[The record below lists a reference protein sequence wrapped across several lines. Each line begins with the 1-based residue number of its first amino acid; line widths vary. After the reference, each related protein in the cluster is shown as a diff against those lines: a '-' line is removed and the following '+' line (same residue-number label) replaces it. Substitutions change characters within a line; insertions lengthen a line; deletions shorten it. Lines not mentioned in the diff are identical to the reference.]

1 METNEKT
8 RLQTIKEQLNEK
20 MTRAI
25 VEAIENGA
33 RYETTTDGGLKID
46 GVYLTPKYTSKYH
59 GLVLEI
65 DAPKIEQLFEPT
77 EEELKKRA
85 EELRAEL
92 DEIENKLKPNEQ

>member
-1 METNEKT
+1 METEKT
-8 RLQTIKEQLNEK
+8 RLEKIKAQLEEK

-25 VEAIENGA
+25 VDAIESGA
-33 RYETTTDGGLKID
+33 KYEAFTEGGLRID

-65 DAPKIEQLFEPT
+65 DAPEIEQLFEPT
-77 EEELKKRA
+77 EEQLQKRA

-92 DEIENKLKPNEQ
+92 TEIENKLNLK